1 MLVQYLK
8 TIIDFRELSRE
19 IMSEFSEEIFEKK
32 LSELRDSQKEIQS
45 LSQYCVHNR
54 QNCKIVVKVTILLSS
69 FMMVEMVILIYI
81 LIYI

>member
-1 MLVQYLK
+1 
-8 TIIDFRELSRE
+8 
-19 IMSEFSEEIFEKK
+19 MSEFSEEIFEKK

-69 FMMVEMVILIYI
+69 FMMVEMVNGNSYIYFKG
-81 LIYI
+81 LVQRSEEQSSC